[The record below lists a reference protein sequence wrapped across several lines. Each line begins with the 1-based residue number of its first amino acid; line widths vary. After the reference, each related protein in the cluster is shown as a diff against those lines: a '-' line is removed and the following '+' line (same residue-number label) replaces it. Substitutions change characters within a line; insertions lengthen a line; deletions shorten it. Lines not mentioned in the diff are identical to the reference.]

1 MKKQTH
7 YYLIIALFISTLFPN
22 NEKLFFGSCDPFSRS
37 MKFDCYHDYK
47 EMVKFLKDVNQKYP
61 DYTDLV
67 SIGKSF
73 QGRDLWLLTVTDFK
87 TGKPEDKPA
96 IWVDGGVDSDEV
108 IATEAALGL
117 IHRLV
122 TANDKATKTLMKT
135 RVFYIIPNM
144 IPDGS

>member
-1 MKKQTH
+1 MKTH
-7 YYLIIALFISTLFPN
+7 KYLPLILLFTTTLFAN
-22 NEKLFFGSCDPFSRS
+22 SDKLFFKSCDPFSRS

-47 EMVKFLKDVNQKYP
+47 EMVQFLKDVNQKYP
-61 DYTDLV
+61 QYTDLV
-67 SIGKSF
+67 SIGKSY

-87 TGKPEDKPA
+87 TGKPEDKPG

-108 IATEAALGL
+108 VSTEAALGL

-135 RVFYIIPNM
+135 RVFILFLI
-144 IPDGS
+144 